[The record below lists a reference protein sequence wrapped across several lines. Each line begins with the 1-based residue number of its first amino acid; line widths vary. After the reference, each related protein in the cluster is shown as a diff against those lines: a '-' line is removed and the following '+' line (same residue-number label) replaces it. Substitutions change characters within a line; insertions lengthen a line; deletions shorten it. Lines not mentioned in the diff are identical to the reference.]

1 MFVKRDKSNLSGL
14 GFERVTKQNCL
25 DFETKT
31 KCFTEKVNSKRNETK
46 GNQNKAILRRNEMK
60 FQNML
65 ISNTPNKYRVQI
77 VLISEQKQKQKH
89 GLRKNVI
96 N

>member
-25 DFETKT
+25 DFETKR
-31 KCFTEKVNSKRNETK
+31 NSSLRKSIIDEMKRNR
-46 GNQNKAILRRNEMK
+46 NKAILRRNEKK
-60 FQNML
+60 FQNIF
-65 ISNTPNKYRVQI
+65 ISSTPNKYRVQI

-89 GLRKNVI
+89 GLRKNMI